1 MIIAKSSCNLNFKE
15 SVCDLVVLI
24 LELRA
29 PLILTDKSLLQYE
42 ENQQRLEVE
51 DTVILLH

>member
-42 ENQQRLEVE
+42 ENQQRLEIE
-51 DTVILLH
+51 DTVILLR